1 MKQHSKK
8 KIKMK
13 TVYLNTLFLLVTI
26 SFYGQEVLTKEKAV
40 EITLENNYD
49 IRVTKNNLETAKNN
63 KSIYNSGYLPTIV
76 GNAGATYSNN
86 DSDNEFQNGTINSV
100 SGAESKSYNAS
111 IGLNYTIFNGFNR
124 QNTFKR
130 LKELYN
136 LTELQAR
143 QVIENT
149 LTTLFLAYYE
159 VGRLT
164 ENETTQKQ
172 TLAISKKRLQRANY
186 SFNYGQNTKLDVLN
200 AEVDVNKDSIT
211 YINIKREL
219 ANAKRDLNVV
229 LGRGVNTPVTVKT
242 TVNYRIDLN
251 LIDVLEKAKTNN
263 ATLLQ
268 AQKNI
273 ELRELDIKVNKSGWM
288 PNVGLTSSYAWIKSN
303 NDAVNAFSPISN
315 TRKGLSAGVNL
326 SWNIFDGGRTKTN
339 VTNSKIALET
349 HEIQKLQQEER
360 LERDVN
366 NAWETY
372 QNALF
377 SLQAQEKNVITNKLN
392 FDRTNERYKLG
403 QVTSID
409 FRQAQVNLI
418 NAELSVSNAKYTAKN
433 AELKLLQL
441 AGTLLDNKDF

>member
-1 MKQHSKK
+1 
-8 KIKMK
+8 MK
-13 TVYLNTLFLLVTI
+13 TLYLSILFLFVNF
-26 SFYGQEVLTKEKAV
+26 SFYGQETLSKEKAV
-40 EITLENNYD
+40 EIALANNYD
-49 IRVTKNNLETAKNN
+49 IRITKNNLEVAKNN
-63 KSIYNSGYLPTIV
+63 KSVYNSGYLPTIT
-76 GNAGATYSNN
+76 GNAGASYSNN
-86 DSDNEFQNGTINSV
+86 DTENEFENGATNSV
-100 SGAESKSYNAS
+100 TGAESKNYNAS

-124 QNTFKR
+124 QNTFKK
-130 LKELYN
+130 LKESYN

-159 VGRLT
+159 VARLT

-211 YINIKREL
+211 YINIRREL

-229 LGRGVNTPVTVKT
+229 LGRSVNTPILVNTD
-242 TVNYRIDLN
+242 VNYAIDLN
-251 LIDVLEKAKTNN
+251 LIDVLEKAKSNN
-263 ATLLQ
+263 ANLLQ
-268 AQKNI
+268 TKKNI
-273 ELRELDIKVNKSGWM
+273 ELKQLDVKINKAGWM
-288 PNVGLTSSYAWIKSN
+288 PNVGLTSSYAWSKSN
-303 NDAVNAFSPISN
+303 NDATNAFSPISN
-315 TRKGLSAGVNL
+315 TRKGLNAGLNL
-326 SWNIFDGGRTKTN
+326 SWNIFDGGLTKTRVSN
-339 VTNSKIALET
+339 AKIALAIQ
-349 HEIQKLQQEER
+349 EIQELQQEER

-377 SLQAQEKNVITNKLN
+377 SLQVQEKNVITNTLN

-441 AGTLLDNKDF
+441 AGIIIDTKNF

>member
-1 MKQHSKK
+1 
-8 KIKMK
+8 MK
-13 TVYLNTLFLLVTI
+13 TLYLSILFLFVNF
-26 SFYGQEVLTKEKAV
+26 SFYGQETLSKEKAV
-40 EITLENNYD
+40 EIALANNYD
-49 IRVTKNNLETAKNN
+49 IRITKNNLEVAKNN
-63 KSIYNSGYLPTIV
+63 KSLYNSGYLPTIT
-76 GNAGATYSNN
+76 GNAGASYSNN
-86 DSDNEFQNGTINSV
+86 DTENEFENGATNSV
-100 SGAESKSYNAS
+100 TGAESKNYNAS

-124 QNTFKR
+124 QNTFKK
-130 LKELYN
+130 LKESYN

-159 VGRLT
+159 VARLT

-211 YINIKREL
+211 YINIRREL

-229 LGRGVNTPVTVKT
+229 LGRSVNTPILVNTD
-242 TVNYRIDLN
+242 VNYAIDLN
-251 LIDVLEKAKTNN
+251 LIDVLEKAKSNN
-263 ATLLQ
+263 ANLLQ
-268 AQKNI
+268 TKKNI
-273 ELRELDIKVNKSGWM
+273 ELKQLDVKINKAGWM
-288 PNVGLTSSYAWIKSN
+288 PNVGLTSSYAWSKSN
-303 NDAVNAFSPISN
+303 NDATNAFSPISN
-315 TRKGLSAGVNL
+315 TRKGLNAGLNL
-326 SWNIFDGGRTKTN
+326 SWNIFDGGRTKTRVSN
-339 VTNSKIALET
+339 AKIALAT
-349 HEIQKLQQEER
+349 QEIQELQQEER

-377 SLQAQEKNVITNKLN
+377 SLQVQEKNVITNTLN

-441 AGTLLDNKDF
+441 AGIIIDTKNF

>member
-1 MKQHSKK
+1 MRT
-8 KIKMK
+8 I
-13 TVYLNTLFLLVTI
+13 YLSILFLFVSV
-26 SFYGQEVLTKEKAV
+26 SFYGQEVLSKEKAV
-40 EITLENNYD
+40 EIALANNYD
-49 IRVTKNNLETAKNN
+49 IRITKNNLEVAKNN
-63 KSIYNSGYLPTIV
+63 KSVYNSGYLPTIT
-76 GNAGATYSNN
+76 GNAGASYSNN
-86 DSDNEFQNGTINSV
+86 DTENEFENGATNSV
-100 SGAESKSYNAS
+100 TGAESKNYNAS

-124 QNTFKR
+124 QNTFKK
-130 LKELYN
+130 LKESYN

-159 VGRLT
+159 VARLT

-211 YINIKREL
+211 YINIRREL

-229 LGRGVNTPVTVKT
+229 LGRSVNTPILVNTD
-242 TVNYRIDLN
+242 VNYAIDLN
-251 LIDVLEKAKTNN
+251 LIDVLEKAKSNN
-263 ATLLQ
+263 ANLLQ
-268 AQKNI
+268 TKKNI
-273 ELRELDIKVNKSGWM
+273 ELKQLDVKINKAGWM
-288 PNVGLTSSYAWIKSN
+288 PNVGLTSSYAWSKSN
-303 NDAVNAFSPISN
+303 NDATNAFSPISN
-315 TRKGLSAGVNL
+315 TRKGLNAGLNL
-326 SWNIFDGGRTKTN
+326 SWNIFDGGLTKTRVSN
-339 VTNSKIALET
+339 AKIALAT
-349 HEIQKLQQEER
+349 QEIQELQQEER

-377 SLQAQEKNVITNKLN
+377 SLQVQEKNVITNTLN

-441 AGTLLDNKDF
+441 AGIIIDTKNF

>member
-1 MKQHSKK
+1 
-8 KIKMK
+8 MK
-13 TVYLNTLFLLVTI
+13 TLYLSILFLFVNF
-26 SFYGQEVLTKEKAV
+26 SFYGQETLSKEKAV
-40 EITLENNYD
+40 EIALANNYD
-49 IRVTKNNLETAKNN
+49 IRITKNNLEVAKNN
-63 KSIYNSGYLPTIV
+63 KSVYNSGYLPTIT
-76 GNAGATYSNN
+76 GNAGASYSNN
-86 DSDNEFQNGTINSV
+86 DTENEFENGATNSV
-100 SGAESKSYNAS
+100 TGAESKNYNAS

-124 QNTFKR
+124 QNTFKK
-130 LKELYN
+130 LKESYN

-159 VGRLT
+159 VARLT

-211 YINIKREL
+211 YINIRREL

-229 LGRGVNTPVTVKT
+229 LGRSVNTPILVNTD
-242 TVNYRIDLN
+242 VNYAIDLN
-251 LIDVLEKAKTNN
+251 LIDVLEKAKSNN
-263 ATLLQ
+263 ANLLQ
-268 AQKNI
+268 TKKNI
-273 ELRELDIKVNKSGWM
+273 ELKQLDVKINKAGWM
-288 PNVGLTSSYAWIKSN
+288 PNVGLTSSYAWSKSN
-303 NDAVNAFSPISN
+303 NDATNAFSPISN
-315 TRKGLSAGVNL
+315 TRKGLNAGLNL
-326 SWNIFDGGRTKTN
+326 SWNIFDGGRTKTRVSN
-339 VTNSKIALET
+339 AKIVLAT
-349 HEIQKLQQEER
+349 QEIQELQQEER

-377 SLQAQEKNVITNKLN
+377 SLQVQEKNVITNTLN

-441 AGTLLDNKDF
+441 AGIIIDTKNF

>member
-1 MKQHSKK
+1 
-8 KIKMK
+8 MK
-13 TVYLNTLFLLVTI
+13 TTYLIIGFLFVNV
-26 SFYGQEVLTKEKAV
+26 SFYGQEILSKEKAV

-63 KSIYNSGYLPTIV
+63 KSIYNSGYLPTVV

-86 DSDNEFQNGTINSV
+86 DSDNEFKNGTINSV
-100 SGAESKSYNAS
+100 TGAESKGYNAS
-111 IGLNYTIFNGFNR
+111 VGLNYTIFNGFNR

-130 LKELYN
+130 LKESYN

-164 ENETTQKQ
+164 ENETAQKE
-172 TLAISKKRLQRANY
+172 TLAISKRRLQRAIY
-186 SFNYGQNTKLDVLN
+186 SFDYGQNTKLDVLN
-200 AEVDVNKDSIT
+200 AEVDVNNDSIT
-211 YINIKREL
+211 YINVKRQL
-219 ANAKRDLNVV
+219 ANSKRDLNVV
-229 LGRGVNTPVTVKT
+229 LGRSVNTPVIVNTNVTYTV
-242 TVNYRIDLN
+242 DLN
-251 LIDVLEKAKTNN
+251 LTDVLAKSKTNN
-263 ATLLQ
+263 ANLLQ
-268 AQKNI
+268 AKKNI
-273 ELRELDIKVNKSGWM
+273 ELRQLDIKINKAGWM
-288 PNVGLTSSYAWIKSN
+288 PNVGLTSSYAWSKSN
-303 NDAVNAFSPISN
+303 NDAVNDFSPISN
-315 TRKGLSAGVNL
+315 TRKGLNAGVNL
-326 SWNIFDGGRTKTN
+326 SWNIFDSGRTKTN
-339 VTNSKIALET
+339 VTNAKIALET
-349 HEIQKLQQEER
+349 QEIQKLQQEER

-377 SLQAQEKNVITNKLN
+377 SLQVQEKNVITNKLN

-433 AELKLLQL
+433 AELQLLQL
-441 AGTLLDNKDF
+441 AGSLLDNKNF

>member
-1 MKQHSKK
+1 
-8 KIKMK
+8 MK
-13 TVYLNTLFLLVTI
+13 TIYLSILFLFVSI
-26 SFYGQEVLTKEKAV
+26 SFYGQEILSKEKAV
-40 EITLENNYD
+40 EIALANNYD
-49 IRVTKNNLETAKNN
+49 IRVTKNNLEVAENN
-63 KSIYNSGYLPTIV
+63 KSIYNSGYLPTVV
-76 GNAGATYSNN
+76 GNAGATYSKN
-86 DSDNEFQNGTINSV
+86 DTENEFENGTTNSV
-100 SGAESKSYNAS
+100 IGAESKSYNAS
-111 IGLNYTIFNGFNR
+111 IGLNYTLFNGFNR

-130 LKELYN
+130 LKEQYN

-172 TLAISKKRLQRANY
+172 TLSISKKRLQRANY
-186 SFNYGQNTKLDVLN
+186 SFNYGQNTKLNVLN

-229 LGRGVNTPVTVKT
+229 LGRSVNTPVIVNT
-242 TVNYRIDLN
+242 TVNYAIDLN
-251 LIDVLEKAKTNN
+251 LIDVLEKAKINN
-263 ATLLQ
+263 ANLLQ
-268 AQKNI
+268 TKKNI
-273 ELRELDIKVNKSGWM
+273 ELRQLDVKINKSGWM
-288 PNVGLTSSYAWIKSN
+288 PNVGLTSSYAWTKSN
-303 NDAVNAFSPISN
+303 NDAVNNFSPISN
-315 TRKGLSAGVNL
+315 TRKGLNAGVNL

-349 HEIQKLQQEER
+349 QEIQKLQQEER

-377 SLQAQEKNVITNKLN
+377 SLQVQEKNVTTNKLN
-392 FDRTNERYKLG
+392 FDRTNEGYKLG

-433 AELKLLQL
+433 AELQLLQL
-441 AGTLLDNKDF
+441 AGALIDNKNF